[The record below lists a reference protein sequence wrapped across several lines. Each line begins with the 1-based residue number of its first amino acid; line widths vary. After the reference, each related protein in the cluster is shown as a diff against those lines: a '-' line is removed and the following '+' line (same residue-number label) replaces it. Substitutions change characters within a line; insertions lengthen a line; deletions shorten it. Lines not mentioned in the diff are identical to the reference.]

1 MIPWLHM
8 LGLALSDPLASNV
21 LTHKQKSP
29 QFSYDSFS
37 IIYIHLHSVF
47 CINHHQWSR
56 DLQTSIKFLEDLF
69 SLNRVSIM
77 ILDIQFQI
85 SFVKFFNKL
94 ALAYPIGTASMPALS
109 VRDSFILRQFR
120 HSLWLNMPLLLR
132 TPNVLQN
139 GLSIF
144 AHSPTPKKKKKP

>member
-94 ALAYPIGTASMPALS
+94 ALAYPIGTASMPALCQ
-109 VRDSFILRQFR
+109 RFF
-120 HSLWLNMPLLLR
+120 HSTTVQAFTMVTMPLLLR
-132 TPNVLQN
+132 TPNVLQS

-144 AHSPTPKKKKKP
+144 AHSPTKKKP